1 MNGISKRGITLLA
14 TARRFEGRGDDTLGA
29 TTEILLGEATET
41 GKETIADMVRN
52 IVAMLGEDPNRE
64 GLRKTPE
71 RYEKALRFLTSG
83 YNQNIKSVL
92 NGATFS
98 VQYDE
103 MVIVRDIEFFSL
115 CEHHLLPFFGQA
127 HVAYLPNQRVLGL
140 SKIAR
145 LVNMF
150 ARRLQI
156 QERMTF
162 QIAQSIEENIGP
174 QGVGV
179 IIEARHLCMQMRGV
193 EKQHGQ
199 AVTSAMLGSF
209 RDSKQTRDEF
219 LSLIRQR
226 KG

>member
-1 MNGISKRGITLLA
+1 VTKP
-14 TARRFEGRGDDTLGA
+14 
-29 TTEILLGEATET
+29 TEIILHDRVEAP
-41 GKETIADMVRN
+41 KESIADLMRKV
-52 IVAMLGEDPNRE
+52 IALVGEDPSRE

-71 RYEKALRFLTSG
+71 RFEKALKFLTSG
-83 YNQNIKSVL
+83 YHQSVDTVL

-98 VQYDE
+98 VHYDE
-103 MVIVRDIEFFSL
+103 MVVVKDIEFFSL
-115 CEHHLLPFFGQA
+115 CEHHVLPFFGKA
-127 HVAYLPNQRVLGL
+127 HVAYLPSKRVLGL

-156 QERMTF
+156 QERMTY
-162 QIAQSIEENIGP
+162 QIAQAIEEKISP
-174 QGVGV
+174 EGVGV

-209 RDSKQTRDEF
+209 RHNKQTRDEF
-219 LSLIRQR
+219 LSLVRSP
-226 KG
+226 KS

>member
-1 MNGISKRGITLLA
+1 MTKPT
-14 TARRFEGRGDDTLGA
+14 TP
-29 TTEILLGEATET
+29 TTEELLLHDSD
-41 GKETIADMVRN
+41 GKSKNEHAIAAHVRE
-52 IVAMLGEDPNRE
+52 IIKLVGEDSERD

-71 RYEKALRFLTSG
+71 RYEKALKFLTSG
-83 YNQNIKSVL
+83 YHQNVDHIL

-98 VQYDE
+98 VLYDE
-103 MVIVRDIEFFSL
+103 MVVVKDIEFFSL
-115 CEHHLLPFFGQA
+115 CEHHLLPFFGKA
-127 HVAYLPNQRVLGL
+127 HVAYLPSKKVIGL

-156 QERMTF
+156 QERMTT
-162 QIAQSIEENIGP
+162 QIADAIKEKIAP

-199 AVTSAMLGSF
+199 AVTSAMLGAF
-209 RDSKQTRDEF
+209 RENKQTRDEF
-219 LSLIRQR
+219 LSLVGR
-226 KG
+226 KHS

>member
-1 MNGISKRGITLLA
+1 MTKPTELMLHESKLDLPQ
-14 TARRFEGRGDDTLGA
+14 EN
-29 TTEILLGEATET
+29 
-41 GKETIADMVRN
+41 IADLVRKM
-52 IVAMLGEDPNRE
+52 IALAGEDPNRE

-71 RYEKALRFLTSG
+71 RFEKAFKFLTSG
-83 YNQNIKSVL
+83 YHQNLDSVL

-98 VQYDE
+98 VAYDE
-103 MVIVRDIEFFSL
+103 MVVVKDIEFFSL
-115 CEHHLLPFFGQA
+115 CEHHLLPFFGKA
-127 HVAYLPNQRVLGL
+127 HVAYLPNKRVLGL

-156 QERMTF
+156 QERMTS
-162 QIAQSIEENIGP
+162 QIAQAIGEKISP
-174 QGVGV
+174 EGVGV

-209 RDSKQTRDEF
+209 RHNKQTRDEF
-219 LSLIRQR
+219 LSLVRGQHS
-226 KG
+226 

>member
-1 MNGISKRGITLLA
+1 VTKP
-14 TARRFEGRGDDTLGA
+14 
-29 TTEILLGEATET
+29 TEILLHDANVQVPREN
-41 GKETIADMVRN
+41 IADLVRRM
-52 IVAMLGEDPNRE
+52 IALIGEDPNRE

-71 RYEKALRFLTSG
+71 RFEKALRFLTSG
-83 YNQNIKSVL
+83 YNQNVENVL

-98 VQYDE
+98 VHYDE
-103 MVIVRDIEFFSL
+103 MVVVKDIEFFSL
-115 CEHHLLPFFGQA
+115 CEHHLLPFFGKA
-127 HVAYLPNQRVLGL
+127 HVAYLPSKKVLGL

-156 QERMTF
+156 QERMTS
-162 QIAQSIEENIGP
+162 QIAQAIEERVSP
-174 QGVGV
+174 EGVGV

-209 RDSKQTRDEF
+209 RHNKQTRDEF
-219 LSLIRQR
+219 LSLVRSKQH
-226 KG
+226 